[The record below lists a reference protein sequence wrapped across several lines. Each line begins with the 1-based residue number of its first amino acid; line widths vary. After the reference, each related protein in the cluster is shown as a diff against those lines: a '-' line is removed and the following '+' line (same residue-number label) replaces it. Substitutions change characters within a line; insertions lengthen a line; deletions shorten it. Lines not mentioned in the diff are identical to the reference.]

1 MKTILTV
8 ILFAF
13 LAFAFADYPTGLTE
27 CKHPIAMAN
36 FNPKKFL
43 DGKWFVTN
51 AKHGSNSTVCREYK
65 AKSKGNNQE
74 LIGDGYYS
82 FSDQTVYFTVRCKR
96 LPKEK
101 KQKQQPLKFT
111 CTQKNPTDKK
121 LKIPF
126 QLEVT
131 VLHTDYA
138 DYAIMYRCVK
148 FPPEL
153 KSLIED
159 NTLVLQRKANKPVEK
174 DSCVDKILKKQGLSL
189 ESFKS
194 RKGVVCTPPPKKK
207 KV

>member
-43 DGKWFVTN
+43 HGKWFVTN

-65 AKSKGNNQE
+65 AKQNGRNQE

-82 FSDQTVYFTVRCKR
+82 FSGQTIYFTVRCKR
-96 LPKEK
+96 LPNK
-101 KQKQQPLKFT
+101 KQQKQQPLKFT
-111 CTQKNPTDKK
+111 CTQKNPNVKSM
-121 LKIPF
+121 KILF

-138 DYAIMYRCVK
+138 NYAIMYRCVK

-153 KSLIED
+153 QSLIED
-159 NTLVLQRKANKPVEK
+159 NTLVLQRKANKPVDE
-174 DSCVDKILKKQGLSL
+174 DSCIHKILKQQDLLL

-194 RKGVVCTPPPKKK
+194 RKGVKCLKPPKKK
-207 KV
+207 KN